1 MDKSYR
7 DRIGKKVDI
16 KDIIPAKIYKNKNK
30 EHSWEYRC
38 YPEFNE
44 NFICISKDGTLGD
57 IYFIYNLYVGLPS
70 QEIQGKKTTKDKEG
84 NEVASY
90 FDKEILNEGLSGKK
104 AKWKR
109 DETRPVEFDDLWFDY
124 KSKMANEKGSGTK
137 RQNFRNDFVRKRNKL
152 VSENIDFV
160 KSEFHK
166 RDNGIFVKIDN
177 EVHYLTGE
185 NWLFLEHYYL
195 TESDIYPNFRLTQ
208 TEAYWHWE
216 ACVADSRGWG
226 EIRGKGRRTSWSV
239 ESASMAL
246 NMVTRTKYA
255 KIPIVSERKDLAAEL
270 FTDKIV
276 KSFEYFPIYFK
287 PLVALPND
295 EPKNTLEITHETK
308 RRETGK
314 ITFYPTK
321 TTAYDSTKVKSL
333 SINDEIGKW
342 LDESLID
349 FISRHSKCHTE
360 GNSRGKGRFGSTAG
374 EYFKG
379 GGEEFEIEFNAADPE
394 KRNKITGRTE
404 NGLVNFFIDICYT
417 MTEPMNF
424 FDEWGYSIVH
434 DPEEPI
440 VNEFGQIVE
449 VGAITFW
456 NATFQTLK
464 AAGEKQKLN
473 GFLRDAPRKI
483 EHMFRNEGGVNNDF
497 DIDNLNNHK
506 DYLNGFTHDML
517 SESIIYRGNLAFKGE
532 KFNSDVMWIPHPKGK
547 FQSTWLPDKDRQN
560 KSSERE
566 FHGKKMKMP
575 LHDNVGSLG
584 VDSYDI
590 IGNTG
595 DGNGSDG
602 AIVGY
607 SKFNMVGC
615 PSHSFFLIYKER
627 PDVRNDFYDDV
638 IMACQ
643 FFGMSAL
650 VESNKARLLEYMYDN
665 GYTGY
670 ALRRQDKKWKDLT
683 EAEQKWG
690 GIPSSVPVIEDQ
702 ANLLKTYIFNNIGGD
717 NLSTDC
723 KVWYSELI
731 KEWTDF
737 NLQKRKLFDLGVA
750 SGMAI
755 MGAQYQVKKRKEF
768 KGVITGGVT
777 MRSFGA

>member
-1 MDKSYR
+1 MDKNYR
-7 DRIGKKVDI
+7 GRIGKKILITDLMS
-16 KDIIPAKIYKNKNK
+16 AKVFKSKNK
-30 EHSWEYRC
+30 EHSWENRE
-38 YPEFNE
+38 YPEFDD
-44 NFICISKDGTLGD
+44 NFICISKDGTLGEIFLID
-57 IYFIYNLYVGLPS
+57 NLYVGLPS
-70 QEIQGKKTTKDKEG
+70 QTIKGKDVYTDNNG
-84 NEVASY
+84 NEVITY
-90 FDKEILNEGLSGKK
+90 FDKEILNDGLTGKQ

-109 DETRPVEFDDLWFDY
+109 DSSRPVEFEDLWFEY
-124 KSKMANEKGSGTK
+124 KGKMANEKAGTK
-137 RQNFRNDFVRKRNKL
+137 RQIVRNDFVRKRNKL
-152 VSENIDFV
+152 VKENIDYIDL
-160 KSEFHK
+160 EFNK
-166 RDNGIFVKIDN
+166 RKHGIFVKIDN
-177 EVHYLTGE
+177 DIHYLTGS
-185 NWLFLEHYYL
+185 NWMFLEHYYL

-216 ACVADSRGWG
+216 ACVADTRCWG
-226 EIRGKGRRTSWSV
+226 EMRGKGRRTSWSV
-239 ESASMAL
+239 ESSSLAL
-246 NMVTRTKYA
+246 DMFTKTKYA
-255 KIPIVSERKDLAAEL
+255 KIPIVSERKDLAQEL
-270 FTDKIV
+270 FIDKIV
-276 KSFEYFPIYFK
+276 KSFEYYPIYFK
-287 PLVALPND
+287 PLIILPND
-295 EPKNTLEITHETK
+295 EPQNTLSITHETK
-308 RRETGK
+308 RRESGK
-314 ITFYPTK
+314 ITYYPTK
-321 TTAYDSTKVKSL
+321 TTAYDSTKVKFL

-349 FISRHSKCHTE
+349 FVSRHSKCHTE
-360 GNSRGKGRFGSTAG
+360 GNGKGRFGSTAG

-379 GGEEFEIEFNAADPE
+379 GGEEFEIEYKSADPQ
-394 KRNKITGRTE
+394 KRNSITGRTE

-440 VNEFGQIVE
+440 LNEFGKIIE

-456 NATFQTLK
+456 NATFDTLK
-464 AAGEKQKLN
+464 KAGEKKKLN

-497 DIDNLNNHK
+497 DIDNLNNHA

-517 SESIIYRGNLAFKGE
+517 AESTIFRGNLAFKGE
-532 KFNSDVMWIPHPKGK
+532 KFNSDVEWIPHPKGK
-547 FQSTWLPDKDRQN
+547 FKTTWIPDPDRQN
-560 KSSERE
+560 KFNEKE
-566 FHGKKMKMP
+566 FHGKKINMP
-575 LHDNVGSLG
+575 DNDNVGNFG

-602 AIVGY
+602 AIAGY

-615 PSHSFFLIYKER
+615 PSHSFFMIYKER
-627 PDVRNDFYDDV
+627 PDQRNDFYDDV

-643 FFGMSAL
+643 FWGMSAL

-670 ALRRQDKKWKDLT
+670 ALRRQDKKWKDLH
-683 EAEQKWG
+683 EAEKIWG
-690 GIPSSVPVIEDQ
+690 GIPSSTPVIEDQ

-723 KVWYSELI
+723 KVWFSELI
-731 KEWTDF
+731 KEWTNF

-755 MGAQYQVKKRKEF
+755 MGSQYRVKKRKVF
-768 KGVITGGVT
+768 KGIIKGGVSK
-777 MRSFGA
+777 RSFSA